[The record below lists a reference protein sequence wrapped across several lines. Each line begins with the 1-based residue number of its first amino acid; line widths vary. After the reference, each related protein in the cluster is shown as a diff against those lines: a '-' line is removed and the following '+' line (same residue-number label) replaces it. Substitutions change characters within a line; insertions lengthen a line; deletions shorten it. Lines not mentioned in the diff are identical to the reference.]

1 MLRWRAVE
9 GRLILL
15 NALPLNIFPDSWR
28 EYAIQVRRIDVYVLK
43 ERVLRARKIKSY
55 IRHQGTVETLQ
66 RVLGIPLPAS
76 ADLYKYEEGDEVYI
90 VTLKSPARGQEVQ
103 LVSEHDLDVYHI
115 VAVKGVWL

>member
-1 MLRWRAVE
+1 ME

-15 NALPLNIFPDSWR
+15 NALPLSIFPESWK
-28 EYAIQVRRIDVYVLK
+28 EYAIQVKRVDIYTLK
-43 ERVLRARKIKSY
+43 ERVLKARKIKSY
-55 IRHQGTVETLQ
+55 IRHPGTVETLQ
-66 RVLGIPLPAS
+66 RVLGIPLPVS
-76 ADLYKYEEGDEVYI
+76 AETYKYEEGDEVYI